1 MDKQDPYIQL
11 KEKHLKN
18 HKNWIF
24 TCPMFKGLPITLL
37 AKQKSLKNV
46 VEVLVK
52 VSTLKLN
59 IEIYFYREN
68 DSFFLI
74 NKCVEKYQNRPK
86 RTRSQN
92 NSTSSKMTITG
103 SYTLPNALKK

>member
-24 TCPMFKGLPITLL
+24 ICPMFKGLPITLL

-59 IEIYFYREN
+59 IFKSIFTE
-68 DSFFLI
+68 
-74 NKCVEKYQNRPK
+74 
-86 RTRSQN
+86 RTIVFS
-92 NSTSSKMTITG
+92 
-103 SYTLPNALKK
+103 